1 MVINMKKHELVELY
15 DQSKKKKTITRLFC
29 SAQQKTSIS
38 VFPKYAQTSPLFKPL
53 NFVCNQCQAV
63 ASNGYKQT
71 QAAPMGIA
79 HLSLV
84 SIQPWVRYLIPTQ
97 ALLLSYLAP
106 TATSPFASRRPPA
119 RPHTRRAHTVI
130 ALQPAT
136 PAPSSTLWRLVRR
149 SFSHSSTSAFKSS

>member
-1 MVINMKKHELVELY
+1 MMKGKRRKLLL
-15 DQSKKKKTITRLFC
+15 DS

-38 VFPKYAQTSPLFKPL
+38 VFLKSAQTSPLFKPL

-71 QAAPMGIA
+71 QATLMGMA

-84 SIQPWVRYLIPTQ
+84 NTQPWVRYLIPTPST
-97 ALLLSYLAP
+97 LLSYLAP

-119 RPHTRRAHTVI
+119 RPHTRRAHTVN